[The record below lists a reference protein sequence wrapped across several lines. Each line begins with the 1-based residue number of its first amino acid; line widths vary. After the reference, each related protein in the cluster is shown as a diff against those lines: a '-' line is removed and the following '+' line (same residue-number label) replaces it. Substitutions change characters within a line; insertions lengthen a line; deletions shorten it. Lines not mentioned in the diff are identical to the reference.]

1 MKNYEFLVST
11 CVLFG
16 AFGAANFT
24 LGHSYWPRGGKIV
37 RWVFS
42 LISSIIVLAAALYTL
57 LVYRPDL
64 TEHLASRLNLVIALV
79 LLVILSAFYRRL
91 FDIGDRATAY
101 TPNPNQLYEAKDLT
115 DSPET
120 APVAK

>member
-1 MKNYEFLVST
+1 MKNCEFLASAIT
-11 CVLFG
+11 LFI

-57 LVYRPDL
+57 LVYCPDL
-64 TEHLASRLNLVIALV
+64 TEHLVSRLNLVIALV

-91 FDIGDRATAY
+91 FDIGDRATTY
-101 TPNPNQLYEAKDLT
+101 TPNPNQLYEIDDLP
-115 DSPET
+115 DMPKT
-120 APVAK
+120 APMAK